1 MMSCLL
7 RLVRDDPRHAVRRR
21 SGGGGR
27 AAVRVRSIAIALAAV
42 AAVAAAGPV
51 RAQDIS
57 VLPSPGAANAAPQPI
72 VPELRHV
79 ISFDV
84 ENVSL
89 REALDSLANQSGVV
103 VAYRRSD
110 VAGVPVRVTVHARRE
125 PLQSIYAKLL
135 RHTGLL
141 VRCTKTG
148 QLYLD
153 SDTAGGTADP
163 SPAAHALRGVVTD
176 AVTHEPVAGAT
187 ITIGGT
193 KLGAV
198 SDSAGR
204 YQIADVPSGRR
215 LVTVR
220 RIGLSPVT
228 RSTVINA
235 AGESVLNFALMQT
248 ASRLNEVVVT
258 GTIAPTA
265 MREVPMAVTIIRAED
280 IERHH
285 LTRLDQIFRG
295 MTPGGVAWDLGT
307 DNYTNSISARGTNT
321 FLVGQSSVKIYLDG
335 IELANDLYAPIDVS
349 SIDHVELTRGPEAS
363 TLYGSNAGG
372 GVMQIFTKRG
382 VEGTRPEID
391 ARAELGTI
399 ESQYSSNAVLQQDY
413 GVGVRGGTA
422 DISYNLG
429 GSYRSVGE
437 WAPQYFSKTRSA
449 FAGVTLRQSPIS
461 LDLTA
466 RYLTRAF
473 ARAWDLRL
481 AAAGYNGFTSPPN
494 ENDDLDGQT
503 YGVRL
508 TYSPAAWWRHNLI
521 LGVDHIVSDYYNTQP
536 RPSDSLFTVFK
547 SIQGKTSVAY
557 NTSAHVVL
565 SAHADA
571 TVTAGFD
578 HYAESYDG
586 YNTRGALSNS
596 GLLTPGPNNVSLPKR
611 LLGSNTGYFGQVVVG
626 VRDALFITAGIRAEQ
641 NPSFGAAYGTA
652 VARRVGVSY
661 VRSLGP
667 SSLKLRASYGEG
679 LVAPVLG
686 VNQTQVGVIV
696 NPELGPEKQLGGEI
710 GFDLF
715 VGPHMSFSG
724 TYYSEVARG
733 VIDQSVVDTST
744 VPLSYEFENIGT
756 IENSG
761 LELDLGLN
769 WSSVNVH
776 SQFTVTNSIVRTVGA
791 SYKGELKPGD
801 RSLAVPKY
809 SGGVQAAFNAAG
821 RTSFAASLVYIGP
834 WTNYDAISAYAVITG
849 TVPPQGP
856 LRDYWITYPAV
867 VKLNGSISRQLTG
880 RWSAYVAI
888 DNIAG
893 SHATEY
899 NNITLTSGRS
909 SRLGVELRY

>member
-1 MMSCLL
+1 GRSAL
-7 RLVRDDPRHAVRRR
+7 RAGSVAVVL
-21 SGGGGR
+21 
-27 AAVRVRSIAIALAAV
+27 AVV
-42 AAVAAAGPV
+42 AAVVRASGA

-57 VLPSPGAANAAPQPI
+57 VIPSSVTPRAAPQPI

-110 VAGVPVRVTVHARRE
+110 VAGVPVRITVHARRE
-125 PLQSIYAKLL
+125 TLQSIYAKLL
-135 RHTGLL
+135 RNTGLL

-153 SDTAGGTADP
+153 SDPAGGAADP
-163 SPAAHALRGVVTD
+163 SPAARTLRGVVTD
-176 AVTHEPVAGAT
+176 AVTHAPVAGAT

-193 KLGAV
+193 TLGAV

-204 YQIADVPSGRR
+204 YQIANAPSGRR

-220 RIGLSPVT
+220 RLGLTPVT
-228 RSTVINA
+228 RSAVINA
-235 AGESVLNFALMQT
+235 SGESVLNFVVTHA

-265 MREVPMAVTIIRAED
+265 MREVPTAVTVIRAED

-285 LTRLDQIFRG
+285 LTRLGQIFRG

-307 DNYTNSISARGTNT
+307 DNYTNSIIARGTNT
-321 FLVGQSSVKIYLDG
+321 FLAGQSSVKIYLDG

-382 VEGTRPEID
+382 VERTRPEID

-399 ESQYSSNAVLQQDY
+399 ESSYRSHAVLQQDY

-429 GSYRSVGE
+429 GSYSAVGE

-449 FAGVTLRQSPIS
+449 FAGATLRQAPIT

-466 RYLTRAF
+466 RYLARTF
-473 ARAWDLRL
+473 ARAWNLDL

-508 TYSPAAWWRHNLI
+508 TYSPAAWWRHNLV
-521 LGVDHIVSDYYNTQP
+521 LGVDRIISDYYNTRP
-536 RPSDSLFTVFK
+536 RPSDSLFAVFTA
-547 SIQGKTSVAY
+547 IQEKTSVAY

-578 HYAESYDG
+578 HYRELYDG
-586 YNTRGALSNS
+586 YNVWGALSNS
-596 GLLTPGPNNVSLPKR
+596 GLLTPGSNNAFLPKR
-611 LLGSNTGYFGQVVVG
+611 LVGSNTGYFGQVVVG
-626 VRDALFITAGIRAEQ
+626 VRNALFITAGVRAEK

-652 VARRVGVSY
+652 VARRFGVTY
-661 VRSLGP
+661 VRSFGP
-667 SSLKLRASYGEG
+667 TTVKLRGSYGEG
-679 LVAPVLG
+679 LVAPPLG
-686 VNQTQVGVIV
+686 VNRAEPGVVV
-696 NPELGPEKQLGGEI
+696 NPQLGPEEQAGGDI
-710 GFDLF
+710 GLDVFI
-715 VGPHMSFSG
+715 GPHVSLSAS
-724 TYYSEVARG
+724 YYSDVARG
-733 VIDQSVVDTST
+733 VIDQAIVDTST
-744 VPLSYEFENIGT
+744 TPVLFEFENIGR
-756 IENSG
+756 IKNSG
-761 LELDLGLN
+761 LEMELGFN
-769 WSSVNVH
+769 WPRVSVH
-776 SQFTVTNSIVRTVGA
+776 GQFSLTNSIVRAVGP
-791 SYKGELKPGD
+791 SYTGELEPGD
-801 RSLAVPKY
+801 RSLAVPRY
-809 SGGVQAAFNAAG
+809 SGGMQVALRTTS
-821 RTSFAASLVYIGP
+821 RTSFAASVVYIGP
-834 WTNYDAISAYAVITG
+834 WTNYDAIAAYAVVTG
-849 TVPPQGP
+849 TVPLQGTW
-856 LRDYWITYPAV
+856 RDFWTTYPAV
-867 VKLNGSISRQLTG
+867 VKFNASATRRIADQ
-880 RWSAYVAI
+880 WSAYVAI
-888 DNIAG
+888 DNIANTRT
-893 SHATEY
+893 SEY

-909 SRLGVELRY
+909 TRVGVEVRY